1 MGGWGWGGA
10 GWRHL
15 ISPSATFFVV
25 VPQGLSQSAALV
37 AEKLAYYN
45 VCEQT
50 AAGTVARRVQ
60 DGEHLKKPSQVRHN
74 EAVRLLILR
83 YGALPKKVSG
93 SLAGVPVLF
102 TVVGRARLRV
112 LGAHNPI
119 MAGID
124 YDEQSGTVYSVVES
138 GGYADD
144 EDLGDVIWYV
154 TGTGP
159 ILSMHL

>member
-1 MGGWGWGGA
+1 MDVSVFSVEA
-10 GWRHL
+10 IARDMVQV
-15 ISPSATFFVV
+15 S
-25 VPQGLSQSAALV
+25 SQSAALV

-74 EAVRLLILR
+74 EAVRILTLR
-83 YGALPKKVSG
+83 YGALPKKISG
-93 SLAGVPVLF
+93 SLAGVPLQF

-112 LGAHNPI
+112 LGLHSPI
-119 MAGID
+119 MAGIA
-124 YDEQSGTVYSVVES
+124 YDEQSGTVFSVVES

-144 EDLGDVIWYV
+144 EDLGDVIWYIQAFSSH
-154 TGTGP
+154 P
-159 ILSMHL
+159 LSFLYGKH